1 MGNTSSNTS
10 NKNNL
15 KNNLKNNIDQI
26 AADLILDT
34 SNKELTKLLEVS
46 YCNVILNQ
54 THNSLNN
61 NFTKTQLEIINGTIM
76 NTLPD
81 LQDYISLNTNDI
93 EKNFKLIENMH
104 VTKKKLCHNIS
115 IFYTKIVH
123 LYAAIYKVI
132 GEQSICALKKD
143 IHTIKT
149 KKNAHAENDVVYI
162 KSNYCKK
169 NKMLNTN
176 FLTDEVGIPEL
187 EELYKDK
194 FDEETRTFYM
204 SDEQK
209 EKYKTDVN
217 LFYKTY
223 TGKENNGTIKS
234 FKEIP
239 IFDYSTGPR
248 CSEEKKRNSSKNY
261 VGIDSN
267 YNIKKFAEHLSNIMN
282 HANTTQLVLVDFLEN
297 IIFKKTE
304 TSYIINPNL
313 NMAILD
319 DIIEK
324 TRKII
329 VNMFIECEEK
339 YQKAVTLFKT
349 IIFDKNISISEKR
362 VKNIRNKKFDSVFDM
377 INKEKQNN

>member
-1 MGNTSSNTS
+1 MGNISS
-10 NKNNL
+10 KNNN

-46 YCNVILNQ
+46 YCNIILNQ
-54 THNSLNN
+54 TLNSLNN
-61 NFTKTQLEIINGTIM
+61 NYTKTQLEIINGTIM

-81 LQDYISLNTNDI
+81 LQEYISLNTNNI

-143 IHTIKT
+143 IHSIKT
-149 KKNAHAENDVVYI
+149 KKTTNRENDVVYI

-169 NKMLNTN
+169 NEILKTN
-176 FLTDEVGIPEL
+176 FLTDEIGIPEL
-187 EELYKDK
+187 EELYKDSYN
-194 FDEETRTFYM
+194 EETRTFHM
-204 SDEQK
+204 SEEQK
-209 EKYKTDVN
+209 EKYNNDVN

-234 FKEIP
+234 FKDIP
-239 IFDYSTGPR
+239 IFDYNTGPR
-248 CSEEKKRNSSKNY
+248 CNEEKNRNSLKIY
-261 VGIDSN
+261 AGIDSN
-267 YNIKKFAEHLSNIMN
+267 YNIKNFAEHLSSIMN
-282 HANTTQLVLVDFLEN
+282 YANNAQLTLVDFLEN
-297 IIFKKTE
+297 IVFKKTE
-304 TSYIINPNL
+304 NSYIINPQL
-313 NMAILD
+313 NMVILD
-319 DIIEK
+319 DLIEK

-329 VNMFIECEEK
+329 VSMFLECEEK

-349 IIFDKNISISEKR
+349 IIFDKNISISGKR
-362 VKNIRNKKFDSVFDM
+362 VKNIRNNKVKSAFDM
-377 INKEKQNN
+377 LNKEKH